1 MAQANQEYKYCRQ
14 LAGTWKS
21 NDGECVVVLT
31 DTVKITAIYSS
42 AVLEGNYGV
51 IPTGPS
57 VDIHPQGKMGMRM
70 PGFMTY
76 RYDPS
81 EDIQL
86 KLGDRSLKDGDRI
99 VFNIDF
105 AWHDDTDR
113 LHFDLSNVITGEK
126 LSFILCREVVSTTPL
141 KECECLCDCG
151 QVFTGNFCT
160 NCGAPRKENT
170 TFTCE
175 CGYNGPTGKFCPNC
189 GKRIKE

>member
-1 MAQANQEYKYCRQ
+1 
-14 LAGTWKS
+14 
-21 NDGECVVVLT
+21 
-31 DTVKITAIYSS
+31 
-42 AVLEGNYGV
+42 
-51 IPTGPS
+51 
-57 VDIHPQGKMGMRM
+57 MGMSM